1 MKVCGVKCESPPLLF
16 IPNQKTQNLLQ
27 RLFLVNFPNLSF
39 YEFMKIFEYK
49 YNRIF
54 KMLIEL
60 YYTLSVLRIFAC

>member
-49 YNRIF
+49 HNRIF

-60 YYTLSVLRIFAC
+60 YYTLSVLRIVAC